1 MVTAK
6 LMLAGI
12 DPFLAALIGG
22 VLVGGALGAI
32 NGCLVNWTGLHPFI
46 ITLGTNAIFRG
57 ITLVISDANSVYGFS
72 FDFVNFFAASV
83 IGIPVPVIFSL
94 IVALILWFLT
104 TRMRL
109 GRNIYALG
117 GNKNSAFYS
126 GIDVKF
132 HILVVFIISGVCAG
146 LAGVV
151 STARLGAAEPLAG
164 MGFETYAIAS
174 AIIGGT
180 SFFGGKGRIFSVVI
194 GGLIIGTIN
203 NGLNILQVQ
212 TYYQL
217 PEVSGRIVEL
227 AVTDNQAVKQGDLL
241 FRIDPRPYEANLAK
255 AEASLAA
262 LDKQIMLTQRSV
274 DAQQFGA
281 DSVNA
286 TVEKARA
293 AAKQASDTLRRTE
306 PLLREGF
313 VSAEEVDRARTAQR
327 AAEADLN
334 AVLLQAQ
341 SAASSVSGVDALV
354 AQRAAV
360 EADIAL
366 TKLHLEMATVRAPF
380 DGRVISLKTSV
391 GQFAS
396 AMRPIF
402 TLIDTR
408 HWYVIA
414 NFRETDL
421 KNIRSGTLA
430 TIRLMSDSGKTFE
443 GKVDSIGYGVLPDD
457 GGLVLGGLPKV
468 SRSINWVRVAQRF
481 PVKIMVDKPDP
492 EMFRIG
498 ASAVANLEPQ

>member
-1 MVTAK
+1 MGFTTRVKSEASEKKPFNFALFWDKYGTFFILAIIVAIFGSLSPEYFLTTNNITQIFVQSSVTVLIGMGEFFAILVAGIDLSVGAILALSGMVTAK
-6 LMLAGI
+6 LMLAGV
-12 DPFLAALIGG
+12 DPFLAAMIGG

-194 GGLIIGTIN
+194 GGVRRYAITNAIN
-203 NGLNILQVQ
+203 ARWKTLVISFSRRPFL
-212 TYYQL
+212 
-217 PEVSGRIVEL
+217 VSM
-227 AVTDNQAVKQGDLL
+227 
-241 FRIDPRPYEANLAK
+241 
-255 AEASLAA
+255 SMLAA
-262 LDKQIMLTQRSV
+262 PVAMTPFICCTACHDLCR
-274 DAQQFGA
+274 
-281 DSVNA
+281 
-286 TVEKARA
+286 
-293 AAKQASDTLRRTE
+293 TLSPFPPRRHIC
-306 PLLREGF
+306 RE
-313 VSAEEVDRARTAQR
+313 R
-327 AAEADLN
+327 
-334 AVLLQAQ
+334 
-341 SAASSVSGVDALV
+341 
-354 AQRAAV
+354 
-360 EADIAL
+360 
-366 TKLHLEMATVRAPF
+366 
-380 DGRVISLKTSV
+380 
-391 GQFAS
+391 
-396 AMRPIF
+396 
-402 TLIDTR
+402 
-408 HWYVIA
+408 
-414 NFRETDL
+414 
-421 KNIRSGTLA
+421 IR
-430 TIRLMSDSGKTFE
+430 
-443 GKVDSIGYGVLPDD
+443 VLPPHD
-457 GGLVLGGLPKV
+457 
-468 SRSINWVRVAQRF
+468 RIFF
-481 PVKIMVDKPDP
+481 PPFLIMARCRGSVTGNNLKPC
-492 EMFRIG
+492 F
-498 ASAVANLEPQ
+498 AV

>member
-1 MVTAK
+1 MESTPKKAPRSK
-6 LMLAGI
+6 F
-12 DPFLAALIGG
+12 PAL
-22 VLVGGALGAI
+22 LV
-32 NGCLVNWTGLHPFI
+32 
-46 ITLGTNAIFRG
+46 
-57 ITLVISDANSVYGFS
+57 
-72 FDFVNFFAASV
+72 
-83 IGIPVPVIFSL
+83 
-94 IVALILWFLT
+94 VALALVALVFVIWRVDSAPST
-104 TRMRL
+104 
-109 GRNIYALG
+109 NDAYA
-117 GNKNSAFYS
+117 SADT
-126 GIDVKF
+126 IDV
-132 HILVVFIISGVCAG
+132 V
-146 LAGVV
+146 
-151 STARLGAAEPLAG
+151 
-164 MGFETYAIAS
+164 
-174 AIIGGT
+174 
-180 SFFGGKGRIFSVVI
+180 
-194 GGLIIGTIN
+194 
-203 NGLNILQVQ
+203 
-212 TYYQL
+212 

-274 DAQQFGA
+274 DAQQFG
-281 DSVNA
+281 
-286 TVEKARA
+286 A

>member
-32 NGCLVNWTGLHPFI
+32 NGCLVNWTGLHPFS

-146 LAGVV
+146 RAGVV

-217 PEVSGRIVEL
+217 VVMGGLIIA
-227 AVTDNQAVKQGDLL
+227 AV
-241 FRIDPRPYEANLAK
+241 
-255 AEASLAA
+255 A
-262 LDKQIMLTQRSV
+262 LDRL
-274 DAQQFGA
+274 
-281 DSVNA
+281 
-286 TVEKARA
+286 
-293 AAKQASDTLRRTE
+293 
-306 PLLREGF
+306 
-313 VSAEEVDRARTAQR
+313 
-327 AAEADLN
+327 
-334 AVLLQAQ
+334 
-341 SAASSVSGVDALV
+341 
-354 AQRAAV
+354 
-360 EADIAL
+360 
-366 TKLHLEMATVRAPF
+366 
-380 DGRVISLKTSV
+380 ISK
-391 GQFAS
+391 
-396 AMRPIF
+396 
-402 TLIDTR
+402 
-408 HWYVIA
+408 
-414 NFRETDL
+414 
-421 KNIRSGTLA
+421 
-430 TIRLMSDSGKTFE
+430 
-443 GKVDSIGYGVLPDD
+443 
-457 GGLVLGGLPKV
+457 
-468 SRSINWVRVAQRF
+468 
-481 PVKIMVDKPDP
+481 
-492 EMFRIG
+492 
-498 ASAVANLEPQ
+498 

>member
-1 MVTAK
+1 MESTPKKAPRSK
-6 LMLAGI
+6 F
-12 DPFLAALIGG
+12 PAL
-22 VLVGGALGAI
+22 LV
-32 NGCLVNWTGLHPFI
+32 
-46 ITLGTNAIFRG
+46 
-57 ITLVISDANSVYGFS
+57 
-72 FDFVNFFAASV
+72 
-83 IGIPVPVIFSL
+83 
-94 IVALILWFLT
+94 VALALVALVFVIWRVDSAPST
-104 TRMRL
+104 
-109 GRNIYALG
+109 NDAYA
-117 GNKNSAFYS
+117 SADT
-126 GIDVKF
+126 IDV
-132 HILVVFIISGVCAG
+132 V
-146 LAGVV
+146 
-151 STARLGAAEPLAG
+151 
-164 MGFETYAIAS
+164 
-174 AIIGGT
+174 
-180 SFFGGKGRIFSVVI
+180 
-194 GGLIIGTIN
+194 
-203 NGLNILQVQ
+203 
-212 TYYQL
+212 

-313 VSAEEVDRARTAQR
+313 VSAEEVDRART
-327 AAEADLN
+327 
-334 AVLLQAQ
+334 
-341 SAASSVSGVDALV
+341 

>member
-1 MVTAK
+1 MESTPKKAPRSK
-6 LMLAGI
+6 F
-12 DPFLAALIGG
+12 PAL
-22 VLVGGALGAI
+22 LV
-32 NGCLVNWTGLHPFI
+32 
-46 ITLGTNAIFRG
+46 
-57 ITLVISDANSVYGFS
+57 
-72 FDFVNFFAASV
+72 
-83 IGIPVPVIFSL
+83 
-94 IVALILWFLT
+94 VALALVALVFVIWRVDSAPST
-104 TRMRL
+104 
-109 GRNIYALG
+109 NDAYA
-117 GNKNSAFYS
+117 SADT
-126 GIDVKF
+126 IDV
-132 HILVVFIISGVCAG
+132 A
-146 LAGVV
+146 
-151 STARLGAAEPLAG
+151 
-164 MGFETYAIAS
+164 
-174 AIIGGT
+174 
-180 SFFGGKGRIFSVVI
+180 
-194 GGLIIGTIN
+194 
-203 NGLNILQVQ
+203 
-212 TYYQL
+212 

-293 AAKQASDTLRRTE
+293 AAKQATDTLRRTE
-306 PLLREGF
+306 PLLKEGF
-313 VSAEEVDRARTAQR
+313 VSAEDVDRART
-327 AAEADLN
+327 
-334 AVLLQAQ
+334 
-341 SAASSVSGVDALV
+341 

-421 KNIRSGTLA
+421 KNIRSGTPA